1 LESKSSGAKRKNK
14 FYNSKI
20 MMMMMMMMMEVVN
33 KLSMKRMGKLHKPKT
48 WI

>member
-20 MMMMMMMMMEVVN
+20 IIMMMMMEVVN